1 MMQRRSLSP
10 YWRNWTPEKRAVI
23 PLAGEIDY
31 QFDFLIRHM
40 GTDGYAEAIKRD
52 NFKKEEL
59 YNHVKYCVDNHLD
72 WRTGEPISEKA
83 SDNRD
88 AVYMLLDKEYK
99 KINGEK
105 TLVVCRTASNFLT
118 ILRNDEHFRNVK
130 YNTLRGLPEKIING
144 KAVQWT
150 DADDAI
156 SRTYIESCYY
166 ISNRQKYEDA
176 FCEFQHER
184 EYDPIQDRIN
194 AVEWD
199 GVARVETMLHRWLGA
214 EDSPYIRECSRLLFA
229 GGINRAFRPGAKF
242 DDVVVF
248 VGKQGGGK
256 STFCQWLALAPELY
270 SSIKTI
276 SGQKGLEGIQGK
288 WIVEIEE
295 LLATMAN
302 DYSGTKSEEN
312 TKAFI
317 STASDFYRKPYDR
330 RPTDTP
336 RHCVFIGTTN
346 RETFLTDKTGNRRW
360 YPVRVDV
367 DGRWLYEHEEECK
380 ADILQAWAE
389 MKHAFDNNL
398 PLAKP
403 VADGALLSTI
413 KEEQEAAEQ
422 DDWREGLIKQ
432 YLDEKEKSGEK
443 KVCLIEIWQKALY
456 PSRSPYYPE
465 MSRRD
470 AYALAAILC
479 NKLGWIRGNSSTFDD
494 YGSQKCYYKEP
505 PKIDFE
511 PL

>member
-1 MMQRRSLSP
+1 MIALANDENKLDFLLQRVPVDELTTYMAKNSLSVDEM
-10 YWRNWTPEKRAVI
+10 YRLLKRCD
-23 PLAGEIDY
+23 E
-31 QFDFLIRHM
+31 Q
-40 GTDGYAEAIKRD
+40 
-52 NFKKEEL
+52 
-59 YNHVKYCVDNHLD
+59 HLD
-72 WRTGEPISEKA
+72 WRTGKPISENV
-83 SDNRD
+83 SSNRD
-88 AVYMLLDKEYK
+88 AVYTLLDKTEK

-105 TLVVCRTASNFLT
+105 KQIVATTAQNFLT
-118 ILRNDEHFRNVK
+118 ILRNDKRFQNVK

-144 KAVQWT
+144 KAIQWT
-150 DADDAI
+150 DADDAT
-156 SRTYIESCYY
+156 SRTYIESCYF

-214 EDSPYIRECSRLLFA
+214 EDSPYVRECSRLLFA

-330 RPTDTP
+330 RPTDSP
-336 RHCVFIGTTN
+336 RHCIFIGTTN

-403 VADGALLSTI
+403 VADAALLSTI
-413 KEEQEAAEQ
+413 KEEQVAAEQ
-422 DDWREGLIKQ
+422 DDWREGLIEQ
-432 YLDEKEKSGEK
+432 YLNDKE
-443 KVCLIEIWQKALY
+443 KVCLIEVWQRALY
-456 PSRSPYYPE
+456 QNRSPYYPE
-465 MSRRD
+465 MTRRD
-470 AYALAAILC
+470 ACALSTILC
-479 NKLGWIRGNSSTFDD
+479 NKLGWSRGNVCDFGN
-494 YGSQKCYYKEP
+494 YGRQKAFYRDP
-505 PKIDFE
+505 PKIATKS
-511 PL
+511 

>member
-1 MMQRRSLSP
+1 MVSLANDENKLDFLLQRVPVDELTTYMAKNSLSVDEM
-10 YWRNWTPEKRAVI
+10 YRLLKRCD
-23 PLAGEIDY
+23 E
-31 QFDFLIRHM
+31 Q
-40 GTDGYAEAIKRD
+40 
-52 NFKKEEL
+52 
-59 YNHVKYCVDNHLD
+59 HLD
-72 WRTGEPISEKA
+72 WRTGKPISENV
-83 SDNRD
+83 SSNRD
-88 AVYMLLDKEYK
+88 AVYTLLDKTEK

-105 TLVVCRTASNFLT
+105 KQIVATTAQNFLT
-118 ILRNDEHFRNVK
+118 ILRNDKRFQNVK

-144 KAVQWT
+144 KAIQWT
-150 DADDAI
+150 DADDAT
-156 SRTYIESCYY
+156 SRTYIESCYF

-214 EDSPYIRECSRLLFA
+214 EDSPYVKECSRLLFA
-229 GGINRAFRPGAKF
+229 GGIHRAFRPGGKF
-242 DDVVVF
+242 DAVTVF
-248 VGKQGGGK
+248 VGRQGGGK

-403 VADGALLSTI
+403 VADAALLSTI
-413 KEEQEAAEQ
+413 KEEQVAAEQ
-422 DDWREGLIKQ
+422 DDWREGLIEQ
-432 YLDEKEKSGEK
+432 YLNDKE
-443 KVCLIEIWQKALY
+443 KVCLIEVWQRALY
-456 PSRSPYYPE
+456 QNRSPYYPE
-465 MSRRD
+465 MTRRD
-470 AYALAAILC
+470 ACALSTILC
-479 NKLGWIRGNSSTFDD
+479 NKLGWSRGNVCDFGN
-494 YGSQKCYYKEP
+494 YGRQKAFYRDP
-505 PKIDFE
+505 PKIATKS
-511 PL
+511 

>member
-1 MMQRRSLSP
+1 MVIALANAENENALDYLLQRMPVDELTTYMAKNSLSVDEM
-10 YWRNWTPEKRAVI
+10 YHLLKRCD
-23 PLAGEIDY
+23 E
-31 QFDFLIRHM
+31 Q
-40 GTDGYAEAIKRD
+40 
-52 NFKKEEL
+52 
-59 YNHVKYCVDNHLD
+59 HLD
-72 WRTGEPISEKA
+72 WRTGKPISENV
-83 SDNRD
+83 SSNRD

-156 SRTYIESCYY
+156 SRTYIESCYF

-229 GGINRAFRPGAKF
+229 GGINRAFRPGGKF

-403 VADGALLSTI
+403 VADAALLSTI
-413 KEEQEAAEQ
+413 KEEQVAAEQ
-422 DDWREGLIKQ
+422 DDWREGLIEQ
-432 YLDEKEKSGEK
+432 YLNGKE
-443 KVCLIEIWQKALY
+443 KVCLIEVWQRALY
-456 PSRSPYYPE
+456 QNRSPYYPE
-465 MSRRD
+465 MTRRD
-470 AYALAAILC
+470 ACALSTILC
-479 NKLGWIRGNSSTFDD
+479 NKLGWSRGNVCDFGNYDR
-494 YGSQKCYYKEP
+494 QKAFYRDP
-505 PKIDFE
+505 PKIATKS
-511 PL
+511 

>member
-1 MMQRRSLSP
+1 MVIALANAENENALDYLLQRMPVDELTTYMAKNSLSVDEM
-10 YWRNWTPEKRAVI
+10 YHLLKR
-23 PLAGEIDY
+23 
-31 QFDFLIRHM
+31 FD
-40 GTDGYAEAIKRD
+40 EQ
-52 NFKKEEL
+52 
-59 YNHVKYCVDNHLD
+59 HLD
-72 WRTGEPISEKA
+72 WRTGKPISENV
-83 SDNRD
+83 SSNRD

-156 SRTYIESCYY
+156 SRTYIESCYF

-229 GGINRAFRPGAKF
+229 GGINRAFRPGGKF

-330 RPTDTP
+330 SPTDTP

-403 VADGALLSTI
+403 VADAALLSTI
-413 KEEQEAAEQ
+413 KEEQVAAEQ
-422 DDWREGLIKQ
+422 DDWREGLIEQ
-432 YLDEKEKSGEK
+432 YLNGKE
-443 KVCLIEIWQKALY
+443 KVCLIEVWQRALY
-456 PSRSPYYPE
+456 QNRSPYYPE
-465 MSRRD
+465 MTRRD
-470 AYALAAILC
+470 ACALSTILC
-479 NKLGWIRGNSSTFDD
+479 NKLGWSRGNVCDFGN
-494 YGSQKCYYKEP
+494 YGRQKAFYRDP
-505 PKIDFE
+505 PKIATKS
-511 PL
+511 

>member
-1 MMQRRSLSP
+1 MIALANDENKLDFLLQRVPVDELTTYMAKNSLSVDEM
-10 YWRNWTPEKRAVI
+10 YRLLKRCD
-23 PLAGEIDY
+23 E
-31 QFDFLIRHM
+31 Q
-40 GTDGYAEAIKRD
+40 
-52 NFKKEEL
+52 
-59 YNHVKYCVDNHLD
+59 HLD
-72 WRTGEPISEKA
+72 WRTGKPISENV
-83 SDNRD
+83 SSNRD
-88 AVYMLLDKEYK
+88 AVYTLLDKTEK

-105 TLVVCRTASNFLT
+105 KQIVATTAQNFLT
-118 ILRNDEHFRNVK
+118 ILRNDKRFQNVK

-144 KAVQWT
+144 KAIQWT
-150 DADDAI
+150 DADDAT
-156 SRTYIESCYY
+156 SRTYIESCYF

-214 EDSPYIRECSRLLFA
+214 EDSPYVKECSRLLFA
-229 GGINRAFRPGAKF
+229 GGIHRAFRPGGKF
-242 DDVVVF
+242 DAVTVF
-248 VGKQGGGK
+248 VGRQGGGK

-403 VADGALLSTI
+403 VADAALLSTI
-413 KEEQEAAEQ
+413 KEEQVAAEQ
-422 DDWREGLIKQ
+422 DDWREGLIEQ
-432 YLDEKEKSGEK
+432 YLNDKE
-443 KVCLIEIWQKALY
+443 KVCLIEVWQRALY
-456 PSRSPYYPE
+456 QNRSPYYPE
-465 MSRRD
+465 MTRRD
-470 AYALAAILC
+470 ACALSTILC
-479 NKLGWIRGNSSTFDD
+479 NKLGWSRGNVCDFGN
-494 YGSQKCYYKEP
+494 YGRQKAFYRDP
-505 PKIDFE
+505 PKIATKS
-511 PL
+511 

>member
-1 MMQRRSLSP
+1 MVSLANDENKLDFLLQRVPVDELTTYMAKNSLSVDEM
-10 YWRNWTPEKRAVI
+10 YRLLKRCD
-23 PLAGEIDY
+23 E
-31 QFDFLIRHM
+31 Q
-40 GTDGYAEAIKRD
+40 
-52 NFKKEEL
+52 
-59 YNHVKYCVDNHLD
+59 HLD
-72 WRTGEPISEKA
+72 WRTGKPISENV
-83 SDNRD
+83 SSNRD
-88 AVYMLLDKEYK
+88 AVYTLLDKTEK

-105 TLVVCRTASNFLT
+105 KQIVATTAQNFLT
-118 ILRNDEHFRNVK
+118 ILRNDKRFQNVK

-144 KAVQWT
+144 KAIQWT
-150 DADDAI
+150 DADDAT
-156 SRTYIESCYY
+156 SRTFIESCYF
-166 ISNRQKYEDA
+166 ISNRPKYEDA

-199 GVARVETMLHRWLGA
+199 GVARVETMLHRWLSA
-214 EDSPYIRECSRLLFA
+214 EDTPYIRECSRLLFA
-229 GGINRAFRPGAKF
+229 GGINRAFRPGGKF

-302 DYSGTKSEEN
+302 DYSGTKSEET

-330 RPTDTP
+330 RPTDSP
-336 RHCVFIGTTN
+336 RHCIFIGTTN

-389 MKHAFDNNL
+389 MKHAFDNGL

-403 VADGALLSTI
+403 VADAALLSTI
-413 KEEQEAAEQ
+413 KEEQVAAEQ
-422 DDWREGLIKQ
+422 DDWREGLIEQ
-432 YLDEKEKSGEK
+432 YLNGKE
-443 KVCLIEIWQKALY
+443 KVCLIEVWQRALY
-456 PSRSPYYPE
+456 QNRSPYYPE
-465 MSRRD
+465 MTRRD
-470 AYALAAILC
+470 ACALSTILC
-479 NKLGWIRGNSSTFDD
+479 NKLGWSRGNVCDFGN
-494 YGSQKCYYKEP
+494 YGRQKAFYRDP
-505 PKIDFE
+505 PKIATKS
-511 PL
+511 

>member
-1 MMQRRSLSP
+1 M
-10 YWRNWTPEKRAVI
+10 I
-23 PLAGEIDY
+23 PLASEIDY
-31 QFDFLIRHM
+31 RLDYILRRWGAEKYLSLTKQNGFTTGEVYQFLKRCE
-40 GTDGYAEAIKRD
+40 AE
-52 NFKKEEL
+52 
-59 YNHVKYCVDNHLD
+59 HLD
-72 WRTGEPISEKA
+72 PDTGRPASQQP
-83 SDNRD
+83 SDNGD
-88 AVYMLLDKEYK
+88 DVYALLDKAEK
-99 KINGEK
+99 KVNGERK
-105 TLVVCRTASNFLT
+105 LVVCCTSSNYLT
-118 ILRNDEHFRNVK
+118 IFRNDTRFQNVR
-130 YNTLRGLPEKIING
+130 YNTLRGLPEKIVDDG

-156 SRTYIESCYY
+156 SRTYIESCYC

-184 EYDPIQDRIN
+184 EYDPIRDRIN

-229 GGINRAFRPGAKF
+229 GGINRAYRPGCKF
-242 DDVVVF
+242 DDVIVL
-248 VGKQGGGK
+248 VGRQGGGK

-302 DYSGTKSEEN
+302 DYLGTKSEEN

-317 STASDFYRKPYDR
+317 STATDFYRKPYDR
-330 RPTDTP
+330 RPTDSP
-336 RHCVFIGTTN
+336 RHCIFIGTTN

-389 MKHAFDNNL
+389 MKHAFDNGL

-403 VADGALLSTI
+403 VADVALLSTI
-413 KEEQEAAEQ
+413 KEEQAAAEQ
-422 DDWREGLIKQ
+422 DDWRVGLIEA
-432 YLDEKEKSGEK
+432 YLAKRDR
-443 KVCLIEIWQKALY
+443 VCLIEVWRNALY
-456 PSRSPYYPE
+456 PDRAPYYPE

-470 AYALAAILC
+470 ANQLAAIIC
-479 NKLGWIRGNSSTFDD
+479 NKLHWVRGNSDNFEG
-494 YGSQKCYYKEP
+494 YGKQKAYLKSAPKP
-505 PKIDFE
+505 PPINE
-511 PL
+511 NLLA

>member
-1 MMQRRSLSP
+1 MCGVALEITKKNSFTTDEIYQYL
-10 YWRNWTPEKRAVI
+10 KRC
-23 PLAGEIDY
+23 E
-31 QFDFLIRHM
+31 
-40 GTDGYAEAIKRD
+40 AE
-52 NFKKEEL
+52 
-59 YNHVKYCVDNHLD
+59 HLD
-72 WRTGEPISEKA
+72 PETGRPLSEKV
-83 SDNRD
+83 SENRD
-88 AVYMLLDKEYK
+88 AVYMLLDKVEK
-99 KINGEK
+99 KIDGVRQQ
-105 TLVVCRTASNFLT
+105 VVCNTAQNFLT
-118 ILRNDEHFRNVK
+118 ILRNDDRFQNVR

-150 DADDAI
+150 DADDAT
-156 SRTYIESCYY
+156 SRTFIESCYS

-176 FCEFQHER
+176 FCEFQHDR

-214 EDSPYIRECSRLLFA
+214 EDTPYIRECSRLLFA

-256 STFCQWLALAPELY
+256 STFCQWLAIAPELY

-336 RHCVFIGTTN
+336 RHCIFIGTTN

-389 MKHAFDNNL
+389 MKHAFDNGL

-403 VADGALLSTI
+403 VADVALLSTI
-413 KEEQEAAEQ
+413 KEEQAAAEQ
-422 DDWREGLIKQ
+422 DDWRQGMIEE
-432 YLDEKEKSGEK
+432 YLKDK
-443 KVCLIEIWQKALY
+443 KRTCLIQVWQEALF
-456 PSRSPYYPE
+456 PDRAPHFPE
-465 MSRRD
+465 LKRRD
-470 AYALAAILC
+470 ANTLTAIIC
-479 NKLGWIRGNSSTFDD
+479 NKMGWVRGNAENFDG
-494 YGSQKCYYKEP
+494 YGKQKSYHKEP

>member
-1 MMQRRSLSP
+1 MVIALANTENECKLDFLLQRVPVDELTEYMAKNSLSVDEM
-10 YWRNWTPEKRAVI
+10 YRLLKR
-23 PLAGEIDY
+23 
-31 QFDFLIRHM
+31 FD
-40 GTDGYAEAIKRD
+40 EQ
-52 NFKKEEL
+52 
-59 YNHVKYCVDNHLD
+59 HLD
-72 WRTGEPISEKA
+72 WRTGKPISENV
-83 SDNRD
+83 SSNRD
-88 AVYMLLDKEYK
+88 AVYTLLDKTEK

-105 TLVVCRTASNFLT
+105 KQIVATTAQNFLT
-118 ILRNDEHFRNVK
+118 ILRNDKRFQNVK
-130 YNTLRGLPEKIING
+130 YNTLRGVPEKIING
-144 KAVQWT
+144 KAIQWT
-150 DADDAI
+150 DADDAT
-156 SRTYIESCYY
+156 SRTFIESCYF
-166 ISNRQKYEDA
+166 ISNRPKYEDA

-199 GVARVETMLHRWLGA
+199 GVARVETMLHRWLSA
-214 EDSPYIRECSRLLFA
+214 EDTPYIRECSRLLFA
-229 GGINRAFRPGAKF
+229 GGINRAFRPGGKF

-302 DYSGTKSEEN
+302 DYSGTKSEET

-330 RPTDTP
+330 RPTDSP
-336 RHCVFIGTTN
+336 RHCIFIGTTN

-389 MKHAFDNNL
+389 MKHAFDNGL

-403 VADGALLSTI
+403 VADAALLSTI
-413 KEEQEAAEQ
+413 KEEQVAAEQ
-422 DDWREGLIKQ
+422 DDWREGLIEQ
-432 YLDEKEKSGEK
+432 YLNGKE
-443 KVCLIEIWQKALY
+443 KVCLIEVWQRALY
-456 PSRSPYYPE
+456 QNRSPYYPE
-465 MSRRD
+465 MTRRD
-470 AYALAAILC
+470 ACALSTILC
-479 NKLGWIRGNSSTFDD
+479 NKLGWSRGNVCDFGN
-494 YGSQKCYYKEP
+494 YGRQKAFYRDP
-505 PKIDFE
+505 PKIATKS
-511 PL
+511 

>member
-1 MMQRRSLSP
+1 M
-10 YWRNWTPEKRAVI
+10 I
-23 PLAGEIDY
+23 PLASEIDY
-31 QFDFLIRHM
+31 RLDYILRRWGAEKYLSLTKQNGFTTGEVYQFLKRCE
-40 GTDGYAEAIKRD
+40 AE
-52 NFKKEEL
+52 
-59 YNHVKYCVDNHLD
+59 HLD
-72 WRTGEPISEKA
+72 PDTGRPASQQP

-88 AVYMLLDKEYK
+88 DVYALLDKAEK
-99 KINGEK
+99 KVNGERK
-105 TLVVCRTASNFLT
+105 LVVCCTSSNYLT
-118 ILRNDEHFRNVK
+118 IFRNDTRFQNVR
-130 YNTLRGLPEKIING
+130 YNTLRGLPEKIVG
-144 KAVQWT
+144 GTAVQWT

-156 SRTYIESCYY
+156 SRTYVESCYC

-184 EYDPIQDRIN
+184 EYDPILERIN

-214 EDSPYIRECSRLLFA
+214 ENSPYIRECSRLLFA
-229 GGINRAFRPGAKF
+229 GGINRAYRPGCKF
-242 DDVVVF
+242 DDVIVL
-248 VGKQGGGK
+248 VGRQGGGK

-302 DYSGTKSEEN
+302 DYLGTKSEES

-317 STASDFYRKPYDR
+317 STATDFYRKPYDR
-330 RPTDTP
+330 RPTDSP
-336 RHCVFIGTTN
+336 RHCIFVGTTN

-389 MKHAFDNNL
+389 MKHAFDNGL

-403 VADGALLSTI
+403 VADVALLSTI
-413 KEEQEAAEQ
+413 KEEQAAAEQ
-422 DDWREGLIKQ
+422 DDWRVGLVEQ
-432 YLDEKEKSGEK
+432 YLDGKE
-443 KVCLIEIWQKALY
+443 KVCLIEVWQRALY
-456 PSRSPYYPE
+456 PDRSPYYPE

-470 AYALAAILC
+470 AYALSAIIC
-479 NKLGWIRGNSSTFDD
+479 NKLGWVRGNVSDFGD
-494 YGSQKCYYKEP
+494 YGRQKSFSKSLR
-505 PKIDFE
+505 K
-511 PL
+511 

>member
-10 YWRNWTPEKRAVI
+10 YWINWTPERKRAVI
-23 PLAGEIDY
+23 PLTNEIDNKIDY
-31 QFDFLIRHM
+31 ILMHL
-40 GTDGYAEAIKRD
+40 GADGYLEIT
-52 NFKKEEL
+52 KKNGFTTDEL
-59 YNHVKYCVDNHLD
+59 YKYLKRCEAEHLD
-72 WRTGEPISEKA
+72 PETGRPLSEKV
-83 SDNRD
+83 SETRD
-88 AVYMLLDKEYK
+88 AVYMLLDKVEK
-99 KINGEK
+99 KIDGVRQQ
-105 TLVVCRTASNFLT
+105 VVCNTAQNFLT
-118 ILRNDEHFRNVK
+118 ILRNDDRFQNVR

-176 FCEFQHER
+176 FCEFQHDR

-214 EDSPYIRECSRLLFA
+214 EDTAYTRECSRLLFA
-229 GGINRAFRPGAKF
+229 GGINRAFRPGGKF

-330 RPTDTP
+330 RPTDSP
-336 RHCVFIGTTN
+336 RHCIFIGTTN

-389 MKHAFDNNL
+389 MKHAFDNGL

-403 VADGALLSTI
+403 LADVALLSTI
-413 KEEQEAAEQ
+413 KEEQAAAEQ
-422 DDWREGLIKQ
+422 DDWREGLIEQ
-432 YLDEKEKSGEK
+432 YLNGKE
-443 KVCLIEIWQKALY
+443 KVCLIEVWQRALY
-456 PSRSPYYPE
+456 PDRSPYYPE

-470 AYALAAILC
+470 AYALSAIIC
-479 NKLGWIRGNSSTFDD
+479 NKMGWVRGNVSDFGD
-494 YGSQKCYYKEP
+494 YGRQKSFYKEP

>member
-1 MMQRRSLSP
+1 MVSLANDENKLDFLLQRVPVDELTTYMAKNSLSVDEM
-10 YWRNWTPEKRAVI
+10 YRLLKRCD
-23 PLAGEIDY
+23 E
-31 QFDFLIRHM
+31 Q
-40 GTDGYAEAIKRD
+40 
-52 NFKKEEL
+52 
-59 YNHVKYCVDNHLD
+59 HLD
-72 WRTGEPISEKA
+72 WRTGKPISENV
-83 SDNRD
+83 SSNRD
-88 AVYMLLDKEYK
+88 AVYTLLDKTEK

-105 TLVVCRTASNFLT
+105 KQIVATTAQNFLT
-118 ILRNDEHFRNVK
+118 ILRNDKRFQNVK
-130 YNTLRGLPEKIING
+130 YNTLRGVPEKIING
-144 KAVQWT
+144 KAIQWT
-150 DADDAI
+150 DADDAT
-156 SRTYIESCYY
+156 SRTFIESCYF
-166 ISNRQKYEDA
+166 ISNRPKYEDA

-199 GVARVETMLHRWLGA
+199 GVARVETMLHRWLSA
-214 EDSPYIRECSRLLFA
+214 EDTPYIRECSRLLFA
-229 GGINRAFRPGAKF
+229 GGINRAFRPGGKF

-302 DYSGTKSEEN
+302 DYSGTKSEET

-330 RPTDTP
+330 RPTDSP
-336 RHCVFIGTTN
+336 RHCIFIGTTN

-389 MKHAFDNNL
+389 MKHAFDNGL

-403 VADGALLSTI
+403 VADAALLSTI
-413 KEEQEAAEQ
+413 KEEQVAAEQ
-422 DDWREGLIKQ
+422 DDWREGLIEQ
-432 YLDEKEKSGEK
+432 YLNGKE
-443 KVCLIEIWQKALY
+443 KVCLIEVWQRALY
-456 PSRSPYYPE
+456 QNRSPYYPE
-465 MSRRD
+465 MTRRD
-470 AYALAAILC
+470 ACALSTILC
-479 NKLGWIRGNSSTFDD
+479 NKLGWSRGNVCDFGN
-494 YGSQKCYYKEP
+494 YGRQKAFYRDP
-505 PKIDFE
+505 PKIATKS
-511 PL
+511 

>member
-1 MMQRRSLSP
+1 MQRRSLSP
-10 YWRNWTPEKRAVI
+10 YWRNWTPEKKAVI

-40 GTDGYAEAIKRD
+40 GTDGYTEAIKRD

-88 AVYMLLDKEYK
+88 AVYMLLDKEVK
-99 KINGEK
+99 KIDGEK
-105 TLVVCRTASNFLT
+105 TMVVCRTASNFLT

-229 GGINRAFRPGAKF
+229 GGINRAFRPGGKF

-288 WIVEIEE
+288 WIVEMGGN
-295 LLATMAN
+295 LWYDAN
-302 DYSGTKSEEN
+302 NE
-312 TKAFI
+312 
-317 STASDFYRKPYDR
+317 
-330 RPTDTP
+330 
-336 RHCVFIGTTN
+336 
-346 RETFLTDKTGNRRW
+346 
-360 YPVRVDV
+360 
-367 DGRWLYEHEEECK
+367 
-380 ADILQAWAE
+380 
-389 MKHAFDNNL
+389 
-398 PLAKP
+398 
-403 VADGALLSTI
+403 
-413 KEEQEAAEQ
+413 
-422 DDWREGLIKQ
+422 
-432 YLDEKEKSGEK
+432 
-443 KVCLIEIWQKALY
+443 
-456 PSRSPYYPE
+456 
-465 MSRRD
+465 
-470 AYALAAILC
+470 
-479 NKLGWIRGNSSTFDD
+479 
-494 YGSQKCYYKEP
+494 QKCRK
-505 PKIDFE
+505 
-511 PL
+511 

>member
-10 YWRNWTPEKRAVI
+10 YWRNWTPEKKAVI
-23 PLAGEIDY
+23 PLAGEIDHKIDY
-31 QFDFLIRHM
+31 ILKHL
-40 GTDGYAEAIKRD
+40 GADGYLEIT
-52 NFKKEEL
+52 KKNGFTTDEL
-59 YNHVKYCVDNHLD
+59 YQYLKRCEAEHLD
-72 WRTGEPISEKA
+72 PETGRPLNEKVSE
-83 SDNRD
+83 NRD
-88 AVYMLLDKEYK
+88 AVYMLLDKVEK
-99 KINGEK
+99 KIDGVRQQ
-105 TLVVCRTASNFLT
+105 VVCNTAQNFLT
-118 ILRNDEHFRNVK
+118 ILRNDDRFQNIK
-130 YNTLRGLPEKIING
+130 FNTLRGLPEKIING
-144 KAVQWT
+144 KALQWT
-150 DADDAI
+150 DADDAT
-156 SRTYIESCYY
+156 SRTYMESCYS
-166 ISNRQKYEDA
+166 ISNRPKYEDA
-176 FCEFQHER
+176 FCEFQHDR

-229 GGINRAFRPGAKF
+229 GGINRAFRPGGKF

-336 RHCVFIGTTN
+336 RHCIFIGTTN

-443 KVCLIEIWQKALY
+443 KVCLIEIWQKAL
-456 PSRSPYYPE
+456 
-465 MSRRD
+465 
-470 AYALAAILC
+470 
-479 NKLGWIRGNSSTFDD
+479 
-494 YGSQKCYYKEP
+494 
-505 PKIDFE
+505 
-511 PL
+511 

>member
-1 MMQRRSLSP
+1 MVSLANDENKLDFLLQRVPVDELTTYMAKNSLSVDEM
-10 YWRNWTPEKRAVI
+10 YRLLKRCD
-23 PLAGEIDY
+23 E
-31 QFDFLIRHM
+31 Q
-40 GTDGYAEAIKRD
+40 
-52 NFKKEEL
+52 
-59 YNHVKYCVDNHLD
+59 HLD
-72 WRTGEPISEKA
+72 WRTGKPISENV
-83 SDNRD
+83 SSNRD
-88 AVYMLLDKEYK
+88 AVYTLLDKTEK

-105 TLVVCRTASNFLT
+105 KQIVATTAQNFLT
-118 ILRNDEHFRNVK
+118 ILRNDKRFQNVK

-144 KAVQWT
+144 KAIQWT
-150 DADDAI
+150 DADDAT
-156 SRTYIESCYY
+156 SRTYIESCYF

-214 EDSPYIRECSRLLFA
+214 EDSPYVKECSRLLFA
-229 GGINRAFRPGAKF
+229 GGINRAFRPGGKF

-302 DYSGTKSEEN
+302 DYSGTKSEET

-330 RPTDTP
+330 RPTDSP
-336 RHCVFIGTTN
+336 RHCIFIGTTN

-389 MKHAFDNNL
+389 MKHAFDNGL

-403 VADGALLSTI
+403 VADAALLSTI
-413 KEEQEAAEQ
+413 KEEQVAAEQ
-422 DDWREGLIKQ
+422 DDWREGLIEQ
-432 YLDEKEKSGEK
+432 YLNGKE
-443 KVCLIEIWQKALY
+443 KVCLIEVWQRALY
-456 PSRSPYYPE
+456 QNRSPYYPE
-465 MSRRD
+465 MTRRD
-470 AYALAAILC
+470 ACALSTILC
-479 NKLGWIRGNSSTFDD
+479 NKLGWSRGNVCDFGN
-494 YGSQKCYYKEP
+494 YGRQKAFYRDP
-505 PKIDFE
+505 PKIATKS
-511 PL
+511 